1 MTKYPWGYSSVLALL
16 LVCLNLLIGCQQA
29 AVGQAYPEQSQRVAD
44 FSCWEP
50 FSQGLPSYALTLA
63 VAADPS
69 RPGVLYAGT
78 YHPPGLW
85 RSDDD
90 GETWVRDDQ
99 GLENQPVFALHW
111 DPVRSQWWAGAG
123 DGLYFR
129 SAQGEAWQSAN
140 LPQEPAYALAQDHAG
155 QLVLAL
161 AGAYSE
167 PGQKGGLFL
176 LANGET
182 WNQLPMGQPGP
193 ESNPLA
199 LSVSPDGQDLYVGT
213 AGDGLWISH
222 DAGATWSSV
231 PQMAGDYVSALL
243 VDAEAG
249 AWAYA
254 RTLKQVYR
262 SDDGGRTWVPVP
274 DLDRR
279 AYGFALG
286 ADGAHYVALKGQV
299 ARSDDGG
306 LHWTFFNNG
315 LHPGTDV
322 LGLEVVSHDPARL
335 YAAAW
340 EGFYR
345 SEDGGQNWKRCSG
358 GLGSVEV
365 DALAWDD
372 QGRLLAGTRMGIYR
386 RALDVD
392 EWGPLPQ
399 GFQDRHVYVL
409 KSSPDNQVFYAGTDG
424 GLLRSEDGGQT
435 WAEVTSGLTDRG
447 MPDLAVDPQSPEHL
461 YIRLQF
467 ERVYESWD
475 GGQNWEA
482 RWEGLGAAREVISI
496 VLGSSGLLIAGAND
510 GLFRWK
516 MDERLWQRVA
526 PPLEGQTVFTVVIDP
541 RDEAVV
547 YAGATDGLWR
557 SQDGGDSWS
566 RWGEGLAGI
575 TVTAVGLDLADE
587 QVAYAGTMYEGL
599 YVTEDGGATWRPVRG
614 GVPATAS
621 VRAILLGP
629 APIGTEG
636 PDGQQVYVATDQGVF
651 YHHYSAGG
659 GDSHEAQ

>member
-1 MTKYPWGYSSVLALL
+1 MTKYRWSCLPAWALL
-16 LVCLNLLIGCQQA
+16 LVYLILMIGCQQGL
-29 AVGQAYPEQSQRVAD
+29 GQRPSPNRVNL
-44 FSCWEP
+44 SRWEP

-69 RPGVLYAGT
+69 QPGVLYAGT

-90 GETWVRDDQ
+90 GQTWLRDNQ
-99 GLENQPVFALHW
+99 GLENQPVFTLHW
-111 DPVRSQWWAGAG
+111 DPVRSRWWAGAG
-123 DGLYFR
+123 DGLYSR
-129 SAQGEAWQSAN
+129 SAQGEAWQPAN
-140 LPQEPAYALAQDHAG
+140 LPRNPAYALAQDRVG

-161 AGAYSE
+161 VGT
-167 PGQKGGLFL
+167 GLFRS
-176 LANGET
+176 ADGET
-182 WNQLPMGQPGP
+182 WSPLLMGQPSA
-193 ESNPLA
+193 ESNVLA
-199 LSVSPDGQDLYVGT
+199 LAVSPDGHDLYVGT
-213 AGDGLWISH
+213 AGEGLWISH
-222 DAGATWSSV
+222 HAGATWSSV

-243 VDAEAG
+243 IDPEAG

-262 SDDGGRTWVPVP
+262 SDDRGRTWTPVP

-286 ADGAHYVALKGQV
+286 ADGAHYVGLNGQV

-306 LHWTFFNNG
+306 LHWTFFDSG

-322 LGLEVVSHDPARL
+322 LDLAVVSHDPARL

-345 SEDGGQNWKRCSG
+345 SEDGGQTWKRCSE
-358 GLGSVEV
+358 GLGNVEV

-386 RALDVD
+386 RAPDAD
-392 EWGPLPQ
+392 EWEPVPQ
-399 GFQDRHVYVL
+399 GFQDRHVQVL
-409 KSSPDNQVFYAGTDG
+409 ESGPGSQVFYAGTDA

-435 WAEVTSGLTDRG
+435 WVEVASGLTGRG

-461 YIRLQF
+461 YIRLKF

-496 VLGSSGLLIAGAND
+496 DLGSSGLLVAGAND
-510 GLFRWK
+510 GLFRW
-516 MDERLWQRVA
+516 DSGEGHWQRVA
-526 PPLEGQTVFTVVIDP
+526 PGLEGQTVFTVVIDP
-541 RDEAVV
+541 QDETLV

-566 RWGEGLAGI
+566 RWGDGLAGI
-575 TVTAVGLDLADE
+575 TVTAVGLDPADE

-599 YVTEDGGATWRPVRG
+599 YVTEDGGATWQPVRHG
-614 GVPATAS
+614 MLATAS
-621 VRAILLGP
+621 VRAILLNPNGL
-629 APIGTEG
+629 G
-636 PDGQQVYVATDQGVF
+636 VYVATDQGVLRRKPP
-651 YHHYSAGG
+651 
-659 GDSHEAQ
+659 

>member
-1 MTKYPWGYSSVLALL
+1 
-16 LVCLNLLIGCQQA
+16 
-29 AVGQAYPEQSQRVAD
+29 
-44 FSCWEP
+44 
-50 FSQGLPSYALTLA
+50 
-63 VAADPS
+63 
-69 RPGVLYAGT
+69 
-78 YHPPGLW
+78 
-85 RSDDD
+85 
-90 GETWVRDDQ
+90 
-99 GLENQPVFALHW
+99 
-111 DPVRSQWWAGAG
+111 
-123 DGLYFR
+123 
-129 SAQGEAWQSAN
+129 
-140 LPQEPAYALAQDHAG
+140 
-155 QLVLAL
+155 
-161 AGAYSE
+161 
-167 PGQKGGLFL
+167 
-176 LANGET
+176 
-182 WNQLPMGQPGP
+182 
-193 ESNPLA
+193 
-199 LSVSPDGQDLYVGT
+199 
-213 AGDGLWISH
+213 
-222 DAGATWSSV
+222 
-231 PQMAGDYVSALL
+231 MAGDYVSALL
-243 VDAEAG
+243 VDPEAG

-262 SDDGGRTWVPVP
+262 SDDGGQTWVPVP

-306 LHWTFFNNG
+306 LDWTFFDNG

-322 LGLEVVSHDPARL
+322 LDLAVVTYDPERL

-340 EGFYR
+340 EGFYW
-345 SEDGGQNWKRCSG
+345 SEDGGRTWRRCSE
-358 GLGSVEV
+358 GLGNVEV
-365 DALAWDD
+365 DALAWDG

-386 RALDVD
+386 RSLEAD
-392 EWGPLPQ
+392 EWEPLPQ

-409 KSSPDNQVFYAGTDG
+409 KSSLDNQVFYAGTDG
-424 GLLRSEDGGQT
+424 GLLRSDDGGQT
-435 WAEVTSGLTDRG
+435 WAEVTSGLTERG

-475 GGQNWEA
+475 GGQNWKA

-510 GLFRWK
+510 GLFRWTCPERSREGSS
-516 MDERLWQRVA
+516 ERLWERVA
-526 PPLEGQTVFTVVIDP
+526 PSLEGQTVFTVVIDP

-557 SQDGGDSWS
+557 SRDGGDSWS
-566 RWGEGLAGI
+566 RWGKGLAGI
-575 TVTAVGLDLADE
+575 TVTAVGLDLAEE

-629 APIGTEG
+629 APIGTKG
-636 PDGQQVYVATDQGVF
+636 PNGRQVYVATDQGVF
-651 YHHYSAGG
+651 SHYCGMGG
-659 GDSHEAQ
+659 GDSHEVQ

>member
-1 MTKYPWGYSSVLALL
+1 MAKYQWGYLSVLVLL
-16 LVCLNLLIGCQQA
+16 AVFLILLIGCQPA
-29 AVGQAYPEQSQRVAD
+29 AVGRVAN
-44 FSCWEP
+44 SSHWEP

-69 RPGVLYAGT
+69 QPGVLYAGT

-99 GLENQPVFALHW
+99 GLEKQPVFTLHW
-111 DPVRSQWWAGAG
+111 DSVRSRWWAGAD

-129 SAQGEAWQSAN
+129 FPPTRGGEERGGWQLVPD
-140 LPQEPAYALAQDHAG
+140 LPRNSAYALAQDSAG
-155 QLVLAL
+155 QLYLAL
-161 AGAYSE
+161 AEA
-167 PGQKGGLFL
+167 GLFL
-176 LANGET
+176 SADGEI
-182 WNQLPMGQPGP
+182 WSQLPMGQLSA
-193 ESNPLA
+193 ESPLLRCGTNILTLA
-199 LSVSPDGQDLYVGT
+199 VSPDGQDLYAGT

-222 DAGATWSSV
+222 DAGANWSSV
-231 PQMAGDYVSALL
+231 PQMAGDYISDLL
-243 VDAEAG
+243 VDPEDG

-262 SDDGGRTWVPVP
+262 SDDKGQTWAPVP

-279 AYGFALG
+279 AYSFALG
-286 ADGAHYVALKGQV
+286 TDGAHYVGLNGQV
-299 ARSDDGG
+299 ACSEDGG
-306 LHWTFFNNG
+306 LHWMFLKNG

-340 EGFYR
+340 EGLYR
-345 SEDGGQNWKRCSG
+345 SEDRGRTWKRCSE
-358 GLGSVEV
+358 GLGNVEV

-386 RALDVD
+386 RASNAGRW
-392 EWGPLPQ
+392 EPLPQ
-399 GFQDRHVYVL
+399 GFRDRHVHVFE
-409 KSSPDNQVFYAGTDG
+409 SDPERQVFYAGTDG
-424 GLLRSEDGGQT
+424 GLLRSDDGGRT
-435 WAEVTSGLTDRG
+435 WVEVTSGLTGRG

-461 YIRLQF
+461 YIRLKF

-496 VLGSSGLLIAGAND
+496 DLGSSGLLIAGAND
-510 GLFRWK
+510 GLFRWEP
-516 MDERLWQRVA
+516 DEGLWQRVA

-557 SQDGGDSWS
+557 SQDGGDSWG

-599 YVTEDGGATWRPVRG
+599 YITEDGGATWQPVRG

-621 VRAILLGP
+621 VRAILLSP
-629 APIGTEG
+629 ALSGTKG
-636 PDGQQVYVATDQGVF
+636 PDEQQVYVATDQGVF
-651 YHHYSAGG
+651 RRRPP
-659 GDSHEAQ
+659 

>member
-1 MTKYPWGYSSVLALL
+1 MAKYQWSYSPVWALL
-16 LVCLNLLIGCQQA
+16 LVSLSLLMGCQPA
-29 AVGQAYPEQSQRVAD
+29 TIGRVGDSSR
-44 FSCWEP
+44 WEP

-69 RPGVLYAGT
+69 QSGVLYAGA

-99 GLENQPVFALHW
+99 GLENQPVFTLHW
-111 DPVRSQWWAGAG
+111 DPVRSRWWAGAG
-123 DGLYFR
+123 DGLYSR
-129 SAQGEAWQSAN
+129 STCRTSWQPIPN
-140 LPQEPAYALAQDHAG
+140 LPQNPAYALAQAHAG
-155 QLVLAL
+155 RLYLAL
-161 AGAYSE
+161 AGV
-167 PGQKGGLFL
+167 GLFL
-176 LANGET
+176 SADGES
-182 WNQLPMGQPGP
+182 WSQL
-193 ESNPLA
+193 PLA
-199 LSVSPDGQDLYVGT
+199 LSPAEGMGQHSAESNVLALGVSPDGQDLYAGT
-213 AGDGLWISH
+213 AGDGLWLSH

-231 PQMAGDYVSALL
+231 PQMADDYVSALL
-243 VDAEAG
+243 VDPEAG

-254 RTLKQVYR
+254 RTLDQVYR
-262 SDDGGRTWVPVP
+262 SDDRGRTWVPVP

-286 ADGAHYVALKGQV
+286 ADGSHYVGLNGQV
-299 ARSDDGG
+299 ARSNDGG
-306 LHWTFFNNG
+306 LHWAFFDNG

-322 LGLEVVSHDPARL
+322 LDLAVVSHDPARL

-345 SEDGGQNWKRCSG
+345 SEDGGRNWKRCSE
-358 GLGSVEV
+358 GLGNVEV
-365 DALAWDD
+365 DALAWDG
-372 QGRLLAGTRMGIYR
+372 QGRLLAGTRMGIYQ
-386 RALDVD
+386 RASDANKW
-392 EWGPLPQ
+392 EPLSQ
-399 GFQDRHVYVL
+399 GLPERHVQVFE
-409 KSSPDNQVFYAGTDG
+409 SDPESQVFYAGTDE
-424 GLLRSEDGGQT
+424 GLLRSDDGGQT
-435 WAEVTSGLTDRG
+435 WAEVTSGLTGRG

-461 YIRLQF
+461 YIRLKF

-475 GGQNWEA
+475 GGRNWEA

-496 VLGSSGLLIAGAND
+496 DLGSSGLLVAGAND
-510 GLFRWK
+510 GLFRWTCPEHSRG
-516 MDERLWQRVA
+516 DSSERLWQRVA
-526 PPLEGQTVFTVVIDP
+526 PELEGQTIFTVVIDP

-566 RWGEGLAGI
+566 RWGEGLAGV
-575 TVTAVGLDLADE
+575 TVTAVGLDPVDE

-599 YVTEDGGATWRPVRG
+599 YVTEDGGAKWTAVRD

-621 VRAILLGP
+621 VRAILLSP
-629 APIGTEG
+629 ALSETKG

-651 YHHYSAGG
+651 QRRS
-659 GDSHEAQ
+659 S